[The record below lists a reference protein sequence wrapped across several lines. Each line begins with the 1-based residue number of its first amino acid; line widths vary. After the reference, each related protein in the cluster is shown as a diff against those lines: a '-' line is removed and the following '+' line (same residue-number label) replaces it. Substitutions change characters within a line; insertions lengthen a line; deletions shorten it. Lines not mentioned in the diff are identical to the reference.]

1 MKCQRRYSI
10 KEIFRLQTT
19 LRIQNTINR
28 KTTGGGIMV
37 MVLNATFNNILVL
50 SWRSVLLAEETGA
63 FGENHRPVASHW
75 QNWNLDT
82 IRSGPRSYLITPMVK
97 YFSLVLCIKKTEHGH
112 VIPSR
117 NNLFSWKWNVTV
129 SWL

>member
-50 SWRSVLLAEETGA
+50 SWRSVLLAEETGVS
-63 FGENHRPVASHW
+63 GENHRPVASH
-75 QNWNLDT
+75 
-82 IRSGPRSYLITPMVK
+82 
-97 YFSLVLCIKKTEHGH
+97 
-112 VIPSR
+112 
-117 NNLFSWKWNVTV
+117 
-129 SWL
+129 